1 MERNFEIPEMSNE
14 DISHWYKS
22 IKPIVNHGVYL
33 RKLSSE
39 ELTNV
44 AYTWL
49 KKSKDYADPV
59 DYSKLSVLEDV
70 KMLHEFG
77 MIALFKPSVGEVIRQ
92 ISKEHLEKVV
102 AFEII
107 DGAIGMTGTFKDEL
121 KHGFHV
127 SIVRLYQLKN
137 DSNAEAQP
145 ITEYPTKDSKI
156 PVGMTVKEFNELFV

>member
-14 DISHWYKS
+14 DITHWYKS

-39 ELTNV
+39 ESTNV

-49 KKSKDYADPV
+49 TKSKDYADPV
-59 DYSKLSVLEDV
+59 DYSKLLVLEDV

-92 ISKEHLEKVV
+92 IPKEHLEKVV
-102 AFEII
+102 TFEII
-107 DGAIGMTGTFKDEL
+107 YGAIGMTSTFKDES
-121 KHGFHV
+121 KQGFHV
-127 SIVRLYQLKN
+127 SIVRLYQSKD
-137 DSNAEAQP
+137 DSNDEAHP
-145 ITEYPTKDSKI
+145 ITEHPTEDSKI
-156 PVGMTVKEFNELFV
+156 PVGITVEDFNELFV